1 MINAAITPGI
11 QPHKVSRNTITK
23 DPQPFPIT
31 AKGGKII
38 ANKTLRQPIL
48 DLFFDRCTYI
58 RRFFSKIVT
67 CVLVLLRMLWQ
78 YDNLG
83 HWICGTKIY
92 GQRRKDYKIV
102 CATHFQLLFPEC

>member
-48 DLFFDRCTYI
+48 DLFFDQCTYKT
-58 RRFFSKIVT
+58 FFLQNCYMCFGPTTDVVAI
-67 CVLVLLRMLWQ
+67 
-78 YDNLG
+78 
-83 HWICGTKIY
+83 
-92 GQRRKDYKIV
+92 
-102 CATHFQLLFPEC
+102 